1 MGHNKM
7 GHNET
12 IAVEDDS
19 HLSFG
24 KKIPVSVERGE
35 GVKVWDE
42 NGKEYLDFTS
52 GWAVAG
58 LGYSHKAIVDAIIN
72 QSRKIIHNPNSGL
85 TYSPSRA
92 RLLSV
97 LKKILPP
104 NLTKVFFTNSGAEA
118 NDAAIKLARKITGR
132 KKVISTLMSFHGR
145 TIGTLSATGQTV
157 QTERFNVHMPF
168 FEFVPFNDCEAIRKA
183 LDDDTAAVII
193 EPIQGEGGVRVPEPD
208 YLEIVSGL
216 CKQAGALLIVDEIQT
231 GFFRTGPAF
240 ITADKGVSADFMTM
254 GKGIAG
260 GFPFGAVAVAEST
273 ASKIEDG
280 DHGGTY
286 NGNPLGCAVAA
297 AVIEYMI
304 DEHICINVHSV
315 SKSAKRILY
324 GWKKKYPELVREVR
338 GEGLLLAVEFT
349 RKEYVSYIQSKSLES
364 GLILNIKHGTI
375 IRLIP
380 ALTVAWE
387 EMFKGL
393 KIIENCMFSL
403 QCSRVNSD
411 IGVLHL

>member
-1 MGHNKM
+1 MGHD
-7 GHNET
+7 ET
-12 IAVEDDS
+12 IAIEDE
-19 HLSFG
+19 LLISFG
-24 KKIPVSVERGE
+24 KKLPISVERGE

-58 LGYSHKAIVDAIIN
+58 LGYSHKTIVEAIVIQA
-72 QSRKIIHNPNSGL
+72 RKIMHNPNSGL

-92 RLLSV
+92 RLLSL
-97 LKKILPP
+97 LKKILPQH
-104 NLTKVFFTNSGAEA
+104 LTKVFFTNSGAEA

-145 TIGTLSATGQTV
+145 TIGTVSATGQIV
-157 QTERFNVHMPF
+157 QKERFNVLMPH
-168 FEFVPFNDCEAIRKA
+168 FEFVPFNDCEAIRNR
-183 LDDDTAAVII
+183 LDEDTAAVII
-193 EPIQGEGGVRVPEPD
+193 EPVQGEGGVIVPDPD

-231 GFFRTGPAF
+231 GFFRTGPSF
-240 ITADKGVSADFMTM
+240 ITAEKGVSADFMTM

-260 GFPFGAVAVAEST
+260 GFPFGAVAVA
-273 ASKIEDG
+273 ASIADKIGDG

-297 AVIEYMI
+297 AVIEFMI
-304 DEHICINVHSV
+304 NDYVCINVHSV
-315 SKSAKRILY
+315 SKSTKRILY
-324 GWKKKYPELVREVR
+324 GWKKKYSELIREVR
-338 GEGLLLAVEFT
+338 GEGLLLAVEFA
-349 RKEYVSYIQSKSLES
+349 KEEYAQYVYDMALDN

-380 ALTVAWE
+380 ALTIEWE
-387 EMFKGL
+387 EMFEGL
-393 KIIENCMFSL
+393 KIIEQCIFKL
-403 QCSRVNSD
+403 QCSRANCDVG
-411 IGVLHL
+411 ILHLAKE